1 MWEEPRY
8 AVVCLKE
15 GELEWLCETSWVVS
29 AQTGRRMEGSRK
41 LICKHQLENTCVI
54 WDYDLTS

>member
-29 AQTGRRMEGSRK
+29 AQTGRRMEGKMAQQMS
-41 LICKHQLENTCVI
+41 QVI
-54 WDYDLTS
+54 FFSL